1 MECHAECRGAKVL
14 TPYIATGT
22 NQLVIFVVLT
32 QYSVDCFW
40 LVRYCDTDSGNFEKI
55 LA

>member
-32 QYSVDCFW
+32 QYARGLF
-40 LVRYCDTDSGNFEKI
+40 LVGKI
-55 LA
+55 L